1 MEICGSNENVYID
14 LDNRLFYLSGDIDC
28 NSISKINFNILKLI
42 MKDNKDRNTKNKY
55 IYKPIYLY
63 INSDGG
69 IDDDSWSLI
78 DIIKS
83 SSTPIYTVCTG
94 YAYSCAFNIFIAGHK
109 RFMTY
114 NAQLCYHTLQ
124 IETDSMPYDKFKDT
138 YEQFT
143 CLNDR
148 LEYHISKYTKMSEDL
163 VKDIKTKRKDFYM
176 TPDVAISLGCVDE
189 IISNIKEIK

>member
-1 MEICGSNENVYID
+1 MNTYGNKENIYID
-14 LDNRLFYLSGDIDC
+14 VENRLFYLSGDIDC
-28 NSISKINFNILKLI
+28 DSISKINFNLIKLI
-42 MKDNKDRNTKNKY
+42 MEDNKTRSKNNKY
-55 IYKPIYLY
+55 VYKPIYLY

-83 SSTPIYTVCTG
+83 SSTPIYTICTG
-94 YAYSCAFNIFIAGHK
+94 YAYSCAFNIFITGHK

-124 IETDSMPYDKFKDT
+124 IETDSMPYDKFKDV
-138 YEQFT
+138 YKQVT

-163 VKDIKTKRKDFYM
+163 VNDIKAKRKDFYM
-176 TPDVAISLGCVDE
+176 TPDEAISLGCVDE
-189 IISNIKEIK
+189 IISNISEIK

>member
-1 MEICGSNENVYID
+1 MDTYGNNENVYID
-14 LDNRLFYLSGDIDC
+14 MEDRLFYLSGDIDS
-28 NSISKINFNILKLI
+28 NSISKINFNMLKLI
-42 MKDNKDRNTKNKY
+42 MQDNKNRNTKNKY

-69 IDDDSWSLI
+69 MDDDSWSLI

-83 SSTPIYTVCTG
+83 SPTPIYTICTG
-94 YAYSCAFNIFIAGHK
+94 YAYSCAFNIFITGRK
-109 RFMTY
+109 RFMTT

-124 IETDSMPYDKFKDT
+124 IETDSMPYDKFKDV
-138 YEQFT
+138 YKQVT

-163 VKDIKTKRKDFYM
+163 VNDIKAKRKDFYM
-176 TPDVAISLGCVDE
+176 TADEALSLGCVDK
-189 IISNIKEIK
+189 IITNVNEIK